1 MDIAQHRFAEVT
13 LVSPRGRIDH
23 SNVQAFD
30 DALRPALDEVGA
42 GGALVLDLSALEYV
56 SSVGLRAFLVAE
68 RQLRDRKAQFIVAGL
83 QSVVREIFA
92 ISRFDRILTV
102 ATSLD
107 EALALCSIDARAAY
121 RAHNGG
127 GA

>member
-1 MDIAQHRFAEVT
+1 MDIAPRRYAEVT
-13 LVSPRGRIDH
+13 LASPKGRIDH

-30 DALRPALDEVGA
+30 AALRPALDAVGA

-68 RQLRDRKAQFIVAGL
+68 RQLRDRKAQFIVTGL

-121 RAHNGG
+121 RAHADG

>member
-1 MDIAQHRFAEVT
+1 MDIAPRRFAEVT
-13 LVSPRGRIDH
+13 LVSPSGRIDH

-30 DALRPALDEVGA
+30 AALQPALDGVGA
-42 GGALVLDLSALEYV
+42 GGALVMDLSALEYV

-68 RQLRDRKAQFIVAGL
+68 RQLRERKAQFIVAGL

-102 ATSLD
+102 AASVD
-107 EALALCSIDARAAY
+107 EALALCSIDARAAC
-121 RAHNGG
+121 RTHAGG
-127 GA
+127 SA

>member
-1 MDIAQHRFAEVT
+1 MDIAPRRFAEVT
-13 LVSPRGRIDH
+13 LVSPSGRIDH

-30 DALRPALDEVGA
+30 AALRPALDEVGA

-102 ATSLD
+102 AASLD
-107 EALALCSIDARAAY
+107 EALALCSIEARAAY
-121 RAHNGG
+121 RAHAGG

>member
-1 MDIAQHRFAEVT
+1 MDIAPRRFAEVT
-13 LVSPRGRIDH
+13 LVSPSGRIDH

-30 DALRPALDEVGA
+30 AALQPALDGVGA
-42 GGALVLDLSALEYV
+42 GGALVMDLTALEYV

-68 RQLRDRKAQFIVAGL
+68 RQLRERKAQFIVAGL

-102 ATSLD
+102 AATVD

-121 RAHNGG
+121 RTHAGS
-127 GA
+127 A

>member
-1 MDIAQHRFAEVT
+1 MDIAPRRYAEVT
-13 LVSPRGRIDH
+13 LVSLRGRLDH

-30 DALRPALDEVGA
+30 AALRPALDGVGA
-42 GGALVLDLSALEYV
+42 GGALVMDLSALEYV

-68 RQLRDRKAQFIVAGL
+68 RQLRERKAQFIVAGL

-102 ATSLD
+102 AATVD
-107 EALALCSIDARAAY
+107 EAMALCSIDARAAH
-121 RAHNGG
+121 RADAGG

>member
-1 MDIAQHRFAEVT
+1 MDIAPRRYAEVT
-13 LVSPRGRIDH
+13 LVSPSGRIDH
-23 SNVQAFD
+23 TNVQAFD
-30 DALRPALDEVGA
+30 AALRPALDEVGA

-56 SSVGLRAFLVAE
+56 SSVGLRALLVAE

-92 ISRFDRILTV
+92 ISRFDRVLTV
-102 ATSLD
+102 AATLD

-121 RAHNGG
+121 RAGG
-127 GA
+127 SA

>member
-1 MDIAQHRFAEVT
+1 
-13 LVSPRGRIDH
+13 VSPRGRIDH
-23 SNVQAFD
+23 SNVQDFD
-30 DALRPALDEVGA
+30 TALHPALDAVAA

-102 ATSLD
+102 AASLD
-107 EALALCSIDARAAY
+107 EALALCSIEARAAY
-121 RAHNGG
+121 RAHTGG
-127 GA
+127 SA